1 MELIDTI
8 LNRRSVRQYNNT
20 DISEG
25 VLNDILEAGLLA
37 PSSRNKRPVEFVAVK
52 DKSILKSLS
61 KAKSAGSSMLADASC
76 AIVVIGD
83 SEKSD
88 VWVEDCSIA
97 MTYMMLRATELGTA
111 NCWVQIRRRETENG
125 TLSEMYIRELLS
137 IPDKY
142 GVLAV
147 LSIGMSDKTPT
158 PHTVSEV
165 DFSKVHEDFY
175 KDRRL

>member
-1 MELIDTI
+1 MELMDTI
-8 LNRRSVRQYNNT
+8 LNRRSVRQYNGT

-25 VLNDILEAGLLA
+25 VLHDILEAGLLA
-37 PSSRNKRPVEFVAVK
+37 PSSRNKRSVEFVAVK

-61 KAKSAGSSMLADASC
+61 KAKSAGSSMLEDASC

-97 MTYMMLRATELGTA
+97 LTYMMLRTTELGVA
-111 NCWVQIRRRETENG
+111 NCWVQCRRRETENG
-125 TLSEMYIRELLS
+125 ISSETYIREHLH

-147 LSIGMSDKTPT
+147 LSLGMSDETPRL
-158 PHTVSEV
+158 HTTSEA
-165 DFSKVHEDFY
+165 DFSKIH
-175 KDRRL
+175 KDVYR